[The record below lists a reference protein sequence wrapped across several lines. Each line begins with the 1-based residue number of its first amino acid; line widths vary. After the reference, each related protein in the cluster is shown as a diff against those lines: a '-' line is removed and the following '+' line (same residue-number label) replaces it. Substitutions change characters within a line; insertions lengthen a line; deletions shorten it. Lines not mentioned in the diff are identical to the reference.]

1 MRLLR
6 EFARENPGYCATML
20 ACLLVAGVLEGIGL
34 SSLIPLVNFA
44 TGTAAPAPGAAVP
57 GAEGGLHRLQAAV
70 VTLLGFFG
78 ATPGLGAYLVL
89 ILVAFAL
96 RSALLM
102 IARSHIGNT
111 VAALVKDLRL
121 RLVRALLH
129 ARWSYY
135 VRQRVGSFG
144 NAYATEAQRAS
155 NAFVHLTYMVTHLIQ
170 FGIYSAIALAASWQA
185 TLAAAVLGSGV
196 ALALNGL
203 VKAGRRAGQRQ
214 TRLNKALLGRLTDVL
229 QGVKPVK
236 AMGREELVNPLLE
249 EGTLRLER
257 AMRKDTFATEAL
269 TAFQDIIS
277 MVILCAAIYL
287 MRGVFELEIGRVVLL
302 ALLAERTFD
311 VVKKFQRRQQKAGVD
326 ESAYWSLRETID
338 EAERNAEVMS
348 GGAAPHFERSIELV
362 GVTFSYDERRLFE
375 GLDLEIGAGEITALL
390 GPSGAGKTTVVDL
403 VTGLVQPSAGEVRVD
418 GVPLPKLDLHA
429 WRHRIGYVPQEMF
442 LLHDTVAMNV
452 SLGDPSVTRADVERA
467 LERAHAADFVA
478 RLPEGLDSMVGERG
492 AALSGGQRQRI
503 AIARALVH
511 EPWLLVLDEATTA
524 LDPESEAAVW
534 AAIDDLRGAMTVLA
548 ISHQTTLLGVAD
560 RVYRIAEGKAE
571 RVEAGADAR

>member
-6 EFARENPGYCATML
+6 EFAREQPWYCATML
-20 ACLLVAGVLEGIGL
+20 VCLLVAGLLEGVGL
-34 SSLIPLVNFA
+34 SSLIPLVGFA
-44 TGTAAPAPGAAVP
+44 TGGAGTTGAGAAVP
-57 GAEGGLHRLQAAV
+57 AGFLAKMQEALVALMGVFGAE
-70 VTLLGFFG
+70 
-78 ATPGLGAYLVL
+78 PGLGAYLVV
-89 ILVAFAL
+89 IIVAFTL
-96 RSALLM
+96 RSVILLF
-102 IARSHIGNT
+102 ARRHIGDT

-144 NAYATEAQRAS
+144 NAYASEAQRS
-155 NAFVHLTYMVTHLIQ
+155 SQAFVHLTYMVTHAIQ
-170 FGIYSAIALAASWQA
+170 FVIYAAIALAVSWPA
-185 TLAAAVLGSGV
+185 TLTAATLGSGV
-196 ALALNGL
+196 AVVLNGL

-236 AMGREELVNPLLE
+236 AMGREDLVNPLLE

-277 MVILCAAIYL
+277 MGIVCAAIYL
-287 MRGVFELEIGRVVLL
+287 MRGVFGLEIGRVVLL

-326 ESAYWSLRETID
+326 ESAYWSLRETIED
-338 EAERNAEVMS
+338 AERNAEVMA
-348 GGAAPHFERSIELV
+348 GGEAPRFERAIELADV
-362 GVTFSYDERRLFE
+362 AFSYDARPLFQH
-375 GLDLEIGAGEITALL
+375 LSLEIPAGGITALV

-403 VTGLVQPSAGEVRVD
+403 VTGLVEPQAGEVRVD
-418 GVPLPKLDLHA
+418 GVPLTKLELRA
-429 WRHRIGYVPQEMF
+429 WRRRIGYVPQEMF
-442 LLHDTVAMNV
+442 LLHDSVALNV
-452 SLGDPSVTRADVERA
+452 SLGDPTVSRADVERA
-467 LERAHAADFVA
+467 LARAHAADFVS
-478 RLPEGLDSMVGERG
+478 RLPEGADTVVGERG

-524 LDPESEAAVW
+524 LDPESESAVW
-534 AAIDDLRGAMTVLA
+534 AAIEELRGSMTVLA

-560 RVYRIAEGKAE
+560 RVYRIAAGTAE
-571 RVEAGADAR
+571 RVEGEAR